1 MDDPGLWCLII
12 AIFGV
17 ALSAYFSTVT
27 LALRLINWTKLDQA
41 FSARQQ
47 HHRIQVIRNRRSPM
61 LYSAAALR
69 ILSNLTLVLVV
80 AYYYIYPENHSDSST
95 ASHLLKTF
103 AISALALISFS
114 VILPYACA
122 QRTSTALIVLSY
134 PILYT
139 LSLFTIPIV
148 AFLKIFDP
156 IFRSI
161 AGASDEQNGE
171 RLEEKQEKLLSVVE
185 EGQKEGIV
193 DEKEREMI
201 ESVLDFRDTT
211 AGEIMTPRTDIIAIE
226 ASAPFSQALQII
238 LEEGHSRYPVFHNSI
253 DNIIGMLYAKDLL
266 HDLNQTDNAEN
277 IDHRIRKPFFV
288 PKNKSLRDLLS
299 CFQNQ
304 KVHIAV
310 VLDEFGATA
319 GLVSIEDILE
329 ELVGEIIDEYEPPE
343 PEPIVKIDDRTI
355 ELDARYEVD
364 KLNNDCDLDLPEEDD
379 FESIG
384 GFVISKLG
392 HIPPTGFSFQH
403 ENLNFTILDAGP
415 RKINRLRIVIDS
427 THPKID
433 SNNNHERP

>member
-1 MDDPGLWCLII
+1 MDEPGPWCLII
-12 AIFGV
+12 AV
-17 ALSAYFSTVT
+17 LCVVLSTYFSTVT

-41 FSARQQ
+41 FAARQLP
-47 HHRIQVIRNRRSPM
+47 HRSQIMRNRRARI
-61 LYSAAALR
+61 LYGTAALR

-80 AYYYIYPENHSDSST
+80 AYYFIHSRNESFSST
-95 ASHLLKTF
+95 APLLLKAF
-103 AISALALISFS
+103 AISAVVLIIFS
-114 VILPYACA
+114 VIMPYAWA
-122 QRTSTALIVLSY
+122 HRASTVLIVLSY

-139 LSLFTIPIV
+139 LSLFIIPIV
-148 AFLKIFDP
+148 VFLQIFDP
-156 IFRSI
+156 LFRSLV
-161 AGASDEQNGE
+161 GASDEQDDE
-171 RLEEKQEKLLSVVE
+171 RLEEKQEELLSVVE

-201 ESVLDFRDTT
+201 ESILDFRDTT

-226 ASAPFSQALQII
+226 AAAPFSQALQII
-238 LEEGHSRYPVFHNSI
+238 LEEGHSRYPVYQDSI

-266 HDLNQTDNAEN
+266 HDLNQSEIAAN
-277 IDHRIRKPFFV
+277 IDHRLRKPFFV
-288 PKNKSLRDLLS
+288 PKNKSLRDLLG

-304 KVHIAV
+304 KVHAAV

-343 PEPIVKIDDRTI
+343 PEPLVKIDDQTI
-355 ELDARYEVD
+355 ELDARCEVD
-364 KLNNDCDLDLPEEDD
+364 KLNSECDLNLPEEDD

-392 HIPPTGFSFQH
+392 HIPPTGFTFRH

-415 RKINRLRIVIDS
+415 RKIKRLRLTIE
-427 THPKID
+427 PKP
-433 SNNNHERP
+433 SNNSN